1 VALDPFELSADGR
14 APGADE
20 CAGETHQKQAD
31 SFLAG
36 VVDKEGDH
44 LIGSAHRRR
53 GWQESADHPE
63 AEKEHHHQQRS
74 CPDQQPLT
82 HHARP
87 RRGEF
92 GDIHALAPKAASEL
106 GVTSITRSTL
116 RRSAHLWQEFDA

>member
-1 VALDPFELSADGR
+1 VALDPFELSADGC

-53 GWQESADHPE
+53 GGRNPPITQKPR
-63 AEKEHHHQQRS
+63 KNTTIRS
-74 CPDQQPLT
+74 GPVQ
-82 HHARP
+82 
-87 RRGEF
+87 
-92 GDIHALAPKAASEL
+92 
-106 GVTSITRSTL
+106 TSSR
-116 RRSAHLWQEFDA
+116 

>member
-1 VALDPFELSADGR
+1 MALDPFELSADGR
-14 APGADE
+14 TPGADE

-74 CPDQQPLT
+74 CPDQQPLAAT
-82 HHARP
+82 LDRVAVSSGISMLCLP
-87 RRGEF
+87 RRLGSRSDFSHEKH
-92 GDIHALAPKAASEL
+92 GTTACPPLAR
-106 GVTSITRSTL
+106 V
-116 RRSAHLWQEFDA
+116 